1 MRSEFV
7 VPVREKLAFGIG
19 DFAFNIAYTTM
30 GFYFIYFLV
39 NVAGLPAF
47 WAGIVFLLARIWDA
61 FLNLIVGNISDRTET
76 RFGRRRP
83 YILFGSIPFGIAFVF
98 LWIVPVQG
106 TVPLL
111 IYYLFITFLFN
122 ALFSLTSMPY
132 NAMMPELTQ
141 DYDER
146 TSISGYRMG
155 LSFVGNLV
163 AAAGVAVIVDVFYHG
178 RMHYRESYPVMG
190 IIFAVVIIVS
200 LLITFWGTH
209 ERVKP
214 EKISSEGLVAT
225 MQSILKLMEFR
236 IVLGMFLFNMIALDL
251 IQTLFVFFLKDVIHV
266 PENMTF
272 VVMGLPLVI
281 AVAAAPLWVFLGEKL
296 GKRKAY
302 ILSTCYFIVVLLSA
316 LFAPVYNLAFIIVL
330 AVLSGVGISA
340 SQIIPFSI
348 IPDIIE
354 IDEIQHGTRREGAF
368 YGSMMFLYKL
378 ASAVVIGLAAA
389 VLGYFGYVENSTLP
403 QPDSAIIC
411 IRVLLGLGPGALFLI
426 SVYFVKILP
435 ITKESFDA
443 VKRIIEE
450 RKRRSTT

>member
-1 MRSEFV
+1 
-7 VPVREKLAFGIG
+7 
-19 DFAFNIAYTTM
+19 
-30 GFYFIYFLV
+30 
-39 NVAGLPAF
+39 
-47 WAGIVFLLARIWDA
+47 
-61 FLNLIVGNISDRTET
+61 
-76 RFGRRRP
+76 
-83 YILFGSIPFGIAFVF
+83 
-98 LWIVPVQG
+98 
-106 TVPLL
+106 
-111 IYYLFITFLFN
+111 
-122 ALFSLTSMPY
+122 
-132 NAMMPELTQ
+132 
-141 DYDER
+141 
-146 TSISGYRMG
+146 
-155 LSFVGNLV
+155 
-163 AAAGVAVIVDVFYHG
+163 
-178 RMHYRESYPVMG
+178 VMG

-225 MQSILKLMEFR
+225 MKSILKLMEFR

-378 ASAVVIGLAAA
+378 ASAMVIGLATA

-435 ITKESFDA
+435 ITKERFDA

-450 RKRRSTT
+450 RKRKSTI